1 MATWLKEYRERQK
14 LSQEELAARLQLKGF
29 DVSRGT
35 ISHWEQGRYKIPLD
49 HPDIVN
55 ALSDILDITVME
67 ILSAAGYH
75 ISIDGLSEIEK
86 QALEVMRSKTIEQQ
100 QRIVEI
106 IRLVS

>member
-1 MATWLKEYRERQK
+1 MATWLKQLRERQK
-14 LSQEELAARLQLKGF
+14 MSQEELAARLQLKGF

-49 HPDIVN
+49 NPEIIN
-55 ALSDILDITVME
+55 ALSAVLDVDVIE
-67 ILSAAGYH
+67 ILASAGYQ

-86 QALEVMRSKTIEQQ
+86 QALEVIRSKTLEQQ
-100 QRIVEI
+100 QRIIEI